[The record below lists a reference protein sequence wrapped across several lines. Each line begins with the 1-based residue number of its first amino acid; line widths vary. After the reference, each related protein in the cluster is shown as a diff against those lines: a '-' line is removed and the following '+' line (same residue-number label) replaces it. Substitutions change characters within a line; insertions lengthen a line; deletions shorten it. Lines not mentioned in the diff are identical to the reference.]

1 MFVLK
6 KRLSLANFLYLCI
19 KILPYNDGKEVK

>member
-1 MFVLK
+1 MFILK
-6 KRLSLANFLYLCI
+6 EWLPLADFLYLCI